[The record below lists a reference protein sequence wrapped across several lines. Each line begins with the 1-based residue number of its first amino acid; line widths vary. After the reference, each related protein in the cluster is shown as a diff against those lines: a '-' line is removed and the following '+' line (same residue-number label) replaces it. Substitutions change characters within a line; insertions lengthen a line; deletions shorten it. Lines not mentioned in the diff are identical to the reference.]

1 MSYSRKTSFLDDV
14 FAIDEVTMYD
24 GDNHSDKC
32 YAVAGD
38 ILDGYLYD
46 LFMDMLGRHLKHV
59 MLSSRVNTSG
69 IALNLWF
76 YDFSLKSV
84 TVIC

>member
-1 MSYSRKTSFLDDV
+1 M

-46 LFMDMLGRHLKHV
+46 LFMDMLGRHINHV
-59 MLSSRVNTSG
+59 MLSSRVNTSV
-69 IALNLWF
+69 IAFNLWF
-76 YDFSLKSV
+76 YDFSLKPV
-84 TVIC
+84 TVIQLGIKHFI